1 MCINIS
7 HHTHRGARAMTRTN
21 IDIDDDLMDHA
32 QRATGLPTKRAT
44 VEAGL
49 RLLVRL
55 EEQKEILSLA
65 GQVRWEGDLDASR
78 RGRVETGERTASG
91 LAAW

>member
-1 MCINIS
+1 MYKHVVS
-7 HHTHRGARAMTRTN
+7 YTSWGRGMTRTN

-32 QRATGLPTKRAT
+32 QRATGLLTKRAT

-78 RGRVETGERTASG
+78 QGRFETGETTASG
-91 LAAW
+91 PAAR

>member
-1 MCINIS
+1 M
-7 HHTHRGARAMTRTN
+7 MRTN

-65 GQVRWEGDLDASR
+65 GQVHWEGDLDVSR
-78 RGRVETGERTASG
+78 QGRVEIDKTTASG
-91 LAAW
+91 STAR